1 VSGCRRYTA
10 CKTLGCKKITCVI
23 IEANDKEAFE
33 TSLIET
39 RIKYPFGI
47 ISKLEIVKALP
58 ELKEDCK
65 IC

>member
-1 VSGCRRYTA
+1 
-10 CKTLGCKKITCVI
+10 LGCKKITCVI

-58 ELKEDCK
+58 ELKADCK